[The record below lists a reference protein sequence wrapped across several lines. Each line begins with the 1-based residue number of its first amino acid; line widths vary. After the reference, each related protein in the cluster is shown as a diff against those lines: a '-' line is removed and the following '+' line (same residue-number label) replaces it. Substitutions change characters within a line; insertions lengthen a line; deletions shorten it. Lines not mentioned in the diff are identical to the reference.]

1 MGFLWDIYRMS
12 TRYQWDFF
20 GVSMVFLWDFHGN
33 STKPCG
39 ISMGFLWD
47 ILGICIGY
55 LDSSKIFLRF
65 LQDFDGISMGCLW
78 NIDGISKIDPWD
90 LMGFV

>member
-1 MGFLWDIYRMS
+1 MS

-20 GVSMVFLWDFHGN
+20 GVSMVFLWDFRGN

-47 ILGICIGY
+47 IFGICIGY
-55 LDSSKIFLRF
+55 LDSSKICLRF

-78 NIDGISKIDPWD
+78 NIDGISKINPWD

>member
-1 MGFLWDIYRMS
+1 MGFLWDI
-12 TRYQWDFF
+12 F
-20 GVSMVFLWDFHGN
+20 
-33 STKPCG
+33 
-39 ISMGFLWD
+39 
-47 ILGICIGY
+47 GICIGY
-55 LDSSKIFLRF
+55 LDSSKIFFRF

>member
-1 MGFLWDIYRMS
+1 MGFLWGIY
-12 TRYQWDFF
+12 
-20 GVSMVFLWDFHGN
+20 
-33 STKPCG
+33 G
-39 ISMGFLWD
+39 ISMGFSWKFYKTMWDMGFLWD

>member
-1 MGFLWDIYRMS
+1 MS

-20 GVSMVFLWDFHGN
+20 GVSMVFLCDFHGN